1 MEKHLNVDA
10 VRHRMVEAGLS
21 PAGLAKS
28 LEVSREAVSKW
39 LSGESIPRPNK
50 LLKLALLLGLKFDQL
65 VSRLEEAQEPVV
77 AFRKQGAHK
86 TTNQHVDRAKEMGRL
101 LRPLAP
107 YLPFD
112 ELVRPATLKQPSLEY
127 SYLQKVAAKIRDEIG
142 VAQTDRLDFHH
153 LIKKFRELQA
163 VLIPVLWGKKD
174 RHENA
179 LHIYLPDS
187 LTTWVY
193 LNLDSD
199 VHDFK
204 FWMAHELGHIHAP
217 SLRGDGAE
225 DFADAF
231 AAALLFPQP
240 LATQAYHTVAAVGNK
255 GKQMNRI
262 KAIAETHVIS
272 PITVYF
278 EINKYAQ
285 SQGLRRLDFGNAIYG
300 AAKNL
305 SKVYYSVSESL
316 FDGIKPEPARYMEV
330 AEKQFD
336 SPFFAALKRYMV
348 ENEKGAGYIQT
359 VLDTSLLDAKALHAA
374 LI

>member
-1 MEKHLNVDA
+1 MQKRLNVDA
-10 VRHRMVEAGLS
+10 LRHGMEEEGLS
-21 PAGLAKS
+21 PAGLAKR
-28 LEVSREAVSKW
+28 LDVSREAVSKW
-39 LSGESIPRPNK
+39 LSGESVPRPDK
-50 LLKLALLLGLKFDQL
+50 LLKLALLLGLKFNQL
-65 VSRLEEAQEPVV
+65 VSRFDEAREPVV

-86 TTNQHVDRAKEMGRL
+86 TTNQHVDHAKEMGRL
-101 LRPLAP
+101 LRPLAS

-112 ELVRPATLKQPSLEY
+112 ELIRPATLKQPSLEY
-127 SYLQKVAAKIRDEIG
+127 GYLQKVAAKLREEIG

-217 SLRGDGAE
+217 SLRGDEAE

-240 LATQAYHTVAAVGNK
+240 LATQAYQTVAAVGNK
-255 GKQMNRI
+255 GKQMNCI

-278 EINKYAQ
+278 EINKYAAT
-285 SQGLRRLDFGNAIYG
+285 QGLRKIDLANAIYG

-305 SKVYYSVSESL
+305 SKTYYSVSESL
-316 FDGIKPEPARYMEV
+316 FDGIKPEPARYVQV
-330 AEKQFD
+330 AESQFD
-336 SPFFAALKRYMV
+336 SPFFAALKRYLA
-348 ENEKGAGYIQT
+348 ENEKGAGYVQT

>member
-10 VRHRMVEAGLS
+10 VRHRMDEAGLS
-21 PAGLAKS
+21 PAGLAKR

-39 LSGESIPRPNK
+39 LSGESIPRPDK

-86 TTNQHVDRAKEMGRL
+86 TTNQHLDRAKEMGRL

-112 ELVRPATLKQPSLEY
+112 ELVRPATLKQPSLDY

-240 LATQAYHTVAAVGNK
+240 LAAQAYQAVAALGNK

-278 EINKYAQ
+278 EINKYAA
-285 SQGLRRLDFGNAIYG
+285 SQGLHRIDFGNAIYG

-330 AEKQFD
+330 AEMQFD
-336 SPFFAALKRYMV
+336 SPFFASLKRYMV

>member
-10 VRHRMVEAGLS
+10 VRHRMVERGLS

-86 TTNQHVDRAKEMGRL
+86 TTNQHVYRAKDVGVL
-101 LRPLAP
+101 L
-107 YLPFD
+107 F
-112 ELVRPATLKQPSLEY
+112 
-127 SYLQKVAAKIRDEIG
+127 
-142 VAQTDRLDFHH
+142 
-153 LIKKFRELQA
+153 KKT
-163 VLIPVLWGKKD
+163 
-174 RHENA
+174 RHENE
-179 LHIYLPDS
+179 LLIFLPDS

-359 VLDTSLLDAKALHAA
+359 VLDTSLLHANALHAA